1 MKYSTLAVYNQDT
14 YLEALNS
21 KVEYRKSLFLFAIV
35 VCELILS
42 LFAIMSSIEGIVYY
56 FTNHYINL
64 DHHLLDYHLNITNT
78 DPIKDQL
85 NIPTPVSNH
94 SELQQYDCSTYPIP
108 LNGNII
114 TIHYIELYLCVS
126 LFS

>member
-1 MKYSTLAVYNQDT
+1 MIKLFNDSIRLRRKVKYSTLAAYNQDT

-35 VCELILS
+35 VCELISS
-42 LFAIMSSIEGIVYY
+42 LFTIMSSVDGIVYY

-85 NIPTPVSNH
+85 NIHTPVSNH
-94 SELQQYDCSTYPIP
+94 SEYNNTVVVLIQSP
-108 LNGNII
+108 
-114 TIHYIELYLCVS
+114 
-126 LFS
+126 